1 MYFGSERMKITKIEK
16 QKNNQDRWSVF
27 IDGEFAFGVTTEEVF
42 VFKLTVGK
50 EISEIELEKMIKEKD
65 YSKAKDVAL
74 KFLSYRARSEK
85 ELRDKLI
92 SKEFDPVTI
101 DRVIEFLKRYDYVND
116 EKFAKSYVR
125 ERIRLKFEGRKKLIY
140 DLKQKGIKQE
150 IIDHVLNNTDIN
162 EIDHALKLL
171 EKKVPDK
178 TELGLKEKQRI
189 YQFLLRKGFSYDIIQ
204 KAFNVYFH

>member
-1 MYFGSERMKITKIEK
+1 LYFGSERMKITKIEK

>member
-1 MYFGSERMKITKIEK
+1 MKITKIEK